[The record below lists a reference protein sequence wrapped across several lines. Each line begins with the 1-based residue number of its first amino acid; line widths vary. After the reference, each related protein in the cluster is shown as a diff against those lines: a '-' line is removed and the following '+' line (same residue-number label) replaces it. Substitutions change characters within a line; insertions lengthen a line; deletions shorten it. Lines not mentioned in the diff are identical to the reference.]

1 MIVGV
6 DIDGVLANQIHG
18 VIPRIKERWGVE
30 LTYEDVTHFRLPIA
44 DTDIAV
50 EIVDA
55 MTTPDYLLGMPVH
68 PGAHELLDSLAAQH
82 EVKLITARPTHAL
95 AATRRWLE
103 VHGLHY
109 DELVSAAET
118 LKSQHGADVLID
130 DYTGN
135 ISEFLERSD
144 GYAILLSQPW
154 NQDLA
159 DLDRW
164 LLSKRLYVAKDLR
177 DAQEMIARLE
187 AGSPLQTVDQRN

>member
-18 VIPRIKERWGVE
+18 VLPRIKERWGVE

-55 MTTPDYLLGMPVH
+55 MTSPDYLLGMPVH
-68 PGAHELLDSLAAQH
+68 VGAHELLDWLAVRH
-82 EVKLITARPTHAL
+82 EVKLITARPARAL
-95 AATRRWLE
+95 AATRKWLE
-103 VHGLHY
+103 INGLRY
-109 DELVSAAET
+109 DELVPATEA

-135 ISEFLERSD
+135 IREFLQRSD
-144 GYAILLSQPW
+144 GYAIVLSQPW
-154 NQDLA
+154 NRELA
-159 DLDRW
+159 DLEPW
-164 LLSKRLYVAKDLR
+164 LASKRLYVARDLLDAR
-177 DAQEMIARLE
+177 DLIARVAALV
-187 AGSPLQTVDQRN
+187 PVDRKAA